1 MASFDELVNLSDDL
15 TAAGI
20 RNEIVSFLNCN
31 NLQELVNG
39 IGQNDIVVIVEDGS
53 CKYLIIV
60 QRDKNPEK
68 HCLLLLN

>member
-1 MASFDELVNLSDDL
+1 MKYVLFKNLRMASFDELVNLSDDL

-39 IGQNDIVVIVEDGS
+39 IGQNDIVVIVLNEDSS

-60 QRDKNPEK
+60 QRD
-68 HCLLLLN
+68 